1 MIQAGPDD
9 GDSLD
14 VDRIARTV
22 RPTFGRRVVAV
33 PPGEAMPFDPH
44 TWEDAIVFVL
54 AGEVDVQ
61 CSSGAGHRFQQGDIL
76 WFTGLSVRSLRNG
89 GSVPVRLLAIWRIAH
104 RGVLQAPAVTWTT
117 PRDPTWRYKRDCD

>member
-1 MIQAGPDD
+1 MIPAGPDD

-22 RPTFGRRVVAV
+22 WPTFGRRVVAV
-33 PPGEAMPFDPH
+33 PPGEAMPVDAG

-54 AGEVDVQ
+54 SGEIDVR

-76 WFTGLSVRSLRNG
+76 WFTGLSVLSLRNG
-89 GSVPVRLLAIWRIAH
+89 GPVPARLLAIWRIAH
-104 RGVLQAPAVTWTT
+104 R
-117 PRDPTWRYKRDCD
+117 